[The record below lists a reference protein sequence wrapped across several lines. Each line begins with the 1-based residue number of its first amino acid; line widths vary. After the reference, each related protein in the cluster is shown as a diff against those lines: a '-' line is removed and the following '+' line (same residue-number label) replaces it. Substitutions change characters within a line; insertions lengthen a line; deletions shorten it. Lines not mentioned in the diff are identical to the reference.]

1 MAAKIGIFYEN
12 TPINLVYL
20 FVLQVIG
27 RLSTIVKCC
36 LAVWASSIIMNR
48 LLIITFTLFSGVVLH
63 AQVADSVRE
72 LNEVVVRAYAYNRS
86 VEDVP
91 ATVNTVGP
99 VELQRFAAGTFV
111 QAVNTVPGARLEER
125 SPGSYRISVR
135 GSTLRS
141 PFGVRNVKVYWN
153 ELPLTDPGGNT
164 YFNQLDPA
172 MIGSMEI
179 IKGPGSSLYGAG
191 TGGVLLLESIK
202 PKIGNALH
210 AGLQLGS
217 FGNELYSFSFET
229 GKEKFSQHTQVLHHQ
244 ADGYRDHTR
253 MSRDV
258 VNHAFQVDISEDQSL
273 KTFIFYSDLFYE
285 TPGGLTLN
293 EFNENPRQARPSTMM
308 FPGAVQQNARVHL
321 QSFYTGVSHEYRFS
335 KKLQNKT
342 GVYGNLVK
350 FENAAIRNF
359 DHRNEQSLGARSVTL
374 FNHQVND
381 VQFTVLGGGEFQW
394 GFLPTKSYE
403 NTNGEEGL
411 LLADDEASV
420 LQYSIFGQAEL
431 RWKKVNLT
439 TGLSYNAQ
447 RLKFHR
453 LSDVGSELEQ
463 LNYDPVFMPRVAMLV
478 KPTNQLGIFGSINS
492 GFSPPTL
499 AEINASN
506 GIFNCELE
514 PERGVNYELGLRVKL
529 FENRLRIEAT
539 AYDFNLR
546 ETIVIRRDEDG
557 AEFFVNAGKTDQQGI
572 ELALQYG
579 IELSETN
586 FVNEVN
592 FWSNYSLNRYRFKDY
607 IKDED
612 NFSGNELTG
621 TPGYVWSAGV
631 DVTLRSGI
639 YVRLTNLYTDALP
652 LNDANSVYA
661 DSYYLLGVRAG
672 YQHKR
677 FEVYLG
683 GENLLDERYS
693 LGNDLNAAGG
703 RYYNVAAGRS
713 FYGGVRVNVSF

>member
-20 FVLQVIG
+20 LVLQVIG

-36 LAVWASSIIMNR
+36 LAMRVNN
-48 LLIITFTLFSGVVLH
+48 LLSGLLFITIFLPLTELF
-63 AQVADSVRE
+63 AQQPDTVRQ
-72 LNEVVVRAYAYNRS
+72 LSEVVVRAYGYNRS
-86 VEDVP
+86 VDDVP
-91 ATVNTVGP
+91 ATVNTVGA
-99 VELQRFAAGTFV
+99 VELQRFASGTLV
-111 QAVNTVPGARLEER
+111 QAINTVPGARLEER
-125 SPGSYRISVR
+125 SPGSYRISIR

-153 ELPLTDPGGNT
+153 ELPFTGPGGNT

-172 MIGSMEI
+172 MIGLMEI

-202 PKIGNALH
+202 PKMGNELRG
-210 AGLQLGS
+210 GLQLGS
-217 FGNELYSFSFET
+217 FGNELLSFSFET
-229 GKEKFSQHTQVLHHQ
+229 GKEKFSQHTQVLHYQ
-244 ADGYRDHTR
+244 SDGYRDQTS

-258 VNHAFQVDISEDQSL
+258 VNQVFQVDISEDQTL

-293 EFNENPRQARPSTMM
+293 EYNDNPRQARPSTMA
-308 FPGAVQQNARVHL
+308 FPGAVAQNARVHM
-321 QSFYTGVSHEYRFS
+321 QSFYAGANHEYRLS
-335 KKLQNKT
+335 KKFQNKT

-350 FENAAIRNF
+350 FENAAIRNY
-359 DHRNEQSLGARSVTL
+359 DHRNEQSVGARSVTF
-374 FNHQVND
+374 FNHQAD
-381 VQFTVLGGGEFQW
+381 AVQFTALAGGEFQW

-403 NTNGEEGL
+403 NNGGVEGL

-453 LSDVGSELEQ
+453 LSDVDGEPETLK
-463 LNYDPVFMPRVAMLV
+463 YDPVLMPRVALLV
-478 KPTNQLGIFGSINS
+478 KATNQLGIFGSIGS

-499 AEINASN
+499 AEVNASN
-506 GIFNCELE
+506 GVFNRALE
-514 PERGVNYELGLRVKL
+514 PERGTNYELGLRLRL
-529 FENRLRIEAT
+529 FESRLRIEAT
-539 AYDFNLR
+539 AYNFNLR
-546 ETIVIRRDEDG
+546 EAIVIRRDEEG
-557 AEFFVNAGKTDQQGI
+557 AEFFVNAGETDQKGL
-572 ELALQYG
+572 ELSLQYAMRLG
-579 IELSETN
+579 ETN
-586 FVNEVN
+586 FVNGVN
-592 FWSNYSLNRYRFKDY
+592 FWSNYSLNHYRFKDY
-607 IKDED
+607 VKDQD
-612 NFSGNELTG
+612 NFSGKEVTG
-621 TPGYVWSAGV
+621 TPGFVWSAGV
-631 DVTLRSGI
+631 DVTMRSGVYI
-639 YVRLTNLYTDALP
+639 RLTNLYTDALP

-661 DSYYLLGVRAG
+661 DSYYLLGARAG

-703 RYYNVAAGRS
+703 RYYNAAAGKS
-713 FYGGVRVNVSF
+713 FYGGVKVNLSF